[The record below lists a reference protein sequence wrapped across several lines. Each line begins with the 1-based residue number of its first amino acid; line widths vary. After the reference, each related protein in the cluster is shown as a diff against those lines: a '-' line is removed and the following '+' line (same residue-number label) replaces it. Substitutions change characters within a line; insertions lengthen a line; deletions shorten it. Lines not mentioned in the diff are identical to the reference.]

1 MTSFAHTKQA
11 SSGDA
16 SFSQPGLFVSLSG
29 NRSLSCQT
37 NIPCQRSKAVITNEM
52 LLMKLSLTMWPDQC
66 VAQS

>member
-1 MTSFAHTKQA
+1 MTSFAHAKQA

-29 NRSLSCQT
+29 NRSVSCQT
-37 NIPCQRSKAVITNEM
+37 SIPRQRSKAVITNEI
-52 LLMKLSLTMWPDQC
+52 LPMKLNLTMWSDQC